1 MLAFHARTERWAI
14 IVAHRRYG
22 KTVAAINDMLKR
34 ALMVDTRRSIYSQQ
48 GPRYAYIA
56 PTREQAKDIGWQILK
71 SAAGVLPNVVFRE
84 SDLTAEL
91 PNGAKIRLY
100 GAENYDRMRGLPF
113 DGVAFDEDAMS
124 PSSAWVDVVR
134 ACLAD
139 RMGWAVF
146 ISTFAGRNHFWRKYQ
161 AAQTNPEWYTALLP
175 ASKTGVIDP
184 RELASLRA
192 GMSEDLYNQEFE
204 CSPASAV
211 IGAYYRREFERIDAE
226 GRIGKVA
233 HQPQAE
239 VHTAWDLGRSAGNA
253 MAVWFFQQIGQE
265 VHIIDYYEREMS
277 DLPHFVQIVKSKPYI
292 YGRHYFP
299 HDVEV
304 TELGT
309 GLSRV
314 ETLRTLG
321 LKPDVCRRTTI
332 DEGVDAVRALMPR
345 CWFDQERCARG
356 IDALREY
363 RADYSE
369 KRDVFSTAPYH
380 NWASNGADAFRYLAV
395 GMGSGVM
402 RGEWSKPL
410 PGNIRRV
417 I

>member
-1 MLAFHARTERWAI
+1 MLAFHARSERWAI

-22 KTVAAINDMLKR
+22 KTVAAINDMLRR
-34 ALMVDTRRSIYSQQ
+34 ALTIDASRQIYSQQ

-124 PSSAWVDVVR
+124 PPSAWVDVVR

-161 AAQTNPEWYTALLP
+161 AAQANPEWYTALLP
-175 ASKTGVIDP
+175 ASKTGVINP

-226 GRIGKVA
+226 NRIGKVA
-233 HQPQAE
+233 YQPQAE

-253 MAVWFFQQIGQE
+253 MAVWFFQHIGQE

-304 TELGT
+304 TELGS

-314 ETLRTLG
+314 ETLRNLG
-321 LKPDVCRRTTI
+321 IRPDVCRRTTI

-369 KRDVFSTAPYH
+369 KRDAFSAAPYH
-380 NWASNGADAFRYLAV
+380 NWASNGADAFRYLAI
-395 GMGSGVM
+395 GIGSGVM
-402 RGEWSKPL
+402 RGEWNKPL
-410 PGNIRRV
+410 PGNLRMV